1 MKVGIKSINA
11 KSANG
16 LLKNS
21 CLLWEHVSQNSKQ
34 MMRILKS
41 DGHENFRE
49 NFSFLFISRPR
60 KGEQT
65 DMSRDDGNGNGNGN
79 GWVDGRKS
87 KVIDEPQ
94 PRTFT

>member
-1 MKVGIKSINA
+1 MGTKIFV
-11 KSANG
+11 
-16 LLKNS
+16 
-21 CLLWEHVSQNSKQ
+21 E
-34 MMRILKS
+34 ILV
-41 DGHENFRE
+41 
-49 NFSFLFISRPR
+49 FLFISRPR

-79 GWVDGRKS
+79 GWVDGRRS